1 VDGRDKPGHDGAP
14 QGERNLAA
22 YLVRR
27 FLLMLLTLFGISVLV
42 FVLLRVVPGN
52 IADILFSAAGMIN
65 PEDKLDIERQL
76 GLDQP
81 IYIQY
86 ATWINGLAHGDL
98 GYSYVSEKPALQEI
112 LPRLPISAKLA
123 GMALCFAIL
132 FGIPLGV
139 ISAVRQNTPLDY
151 VLRVVSLSGL
161 SLPSFWLGLLI
172 LMAFVNYFGWIPI
185 YTEPPKTVWQEF
197 LLLSI
202 PAAAVG
208 FRSSAL
214 FMRLTRSSMLE
225 VLRQDYIRTARAKG
239 ASYTT
244 VNFNHAL
251 RNAVLPIVTI
261 VGIEAAFLVGG
272 LIVTET
278 VFNIPGIARFLVEAI
293 RWRDYPIVQ
302 NLVMFIAITV
312 VTINFLVDMAY
323 LALDP
328 RIAYE

>member
-1 VDGRDKPGHDGAP
+1 VAS
-14 QGERNLAA
+14 
-22 YLVRR
+22 YLIRR
-27 FLLMLLTLFGISVLV
+27 FLLMVLTLFGISIVI
-42 FVLLRVVPGN
+42 FTLLRIVPGN
-52 IADILFSAAGMIN
+52 IADILFSSAGMIN
-65 PEDKLDIERQL
+65 PADKAQIEKDL

-81 IYIQY
+81 IIIQY
-86 ATWINGLAHGDL
+86 AQWISGLFRGDL
-98 GYSYVSEKPALQEI
+98 GYSYISEKPTLQE
-112 LPRLPISAKLA
+112 LAPRLPISAKLA
-123 GMALCFAIL
+123 GMALAFAVL

-161 SLPSFWLGLLI
+161 SLPSFWLGLLV
-172 LMAFVNYFGWIPI
+172 LMVCVQYFGWIPI
-185 YTEPPKTVWQEF
+185 YTEPPKTLWDEL

-214 FMRLTRSSMLE
+214 MMRLTRSSMLE

-239 ASYTT
+239 ASYAK
-244 VNFNHAL
+244 VNFVHAL

-278 VFNIPGIARFLVEAI
+278 VFNIPGVARFLVEAI
-293 RWRDYPIVQ
+293 RSRDYPIVQ
-302 NLVMFIAITV
+302 NLVMFIAICV
-312 VTINFLVDMAY
+312 VSINFLIDMAY

-328 RIAYE
+328 RIAYEK

>member
-1 VDGRDKPGHDGAP
+1 MAS
-14 QGERNLAA
+14 
-22 YLVRR
+22 YLIRR
-27 FLLMLLTLFGISVLV
+27 FLLMVLTLFGISIVI
-42 FVLLRVVPGN
+42 FTLLRIVPGN
-52 IADILFSAAGMIN
+52 IADILFSSAGMIN
-65 PEDKLDIERQL
+65 PADKAQIEKDL

-81 IYIQY
+81 IVVQYIQ
-86 ATWINGLAHGDL
+86 WISGLFHGDL
-98 GYSYVSEKPALQEI
+98 GYSYISEKPTAQE
-112 LPRLPISAKLA
+112 LAPRLPISAKLA
-123 GMALCFAIL
+123 GMALAFAVL

-139 ISAVRQNTPLDY
+139 ISAVRQNTLLDY

-161 SLPSFWLGLLI
+161 SLPSFWLGLLV
-172 LMAFVNYFGWIPI
+172 LMLCVNYFGWIPI
-185 YTEPPKTVWQEF
+185 YTKPPETLWEEL

-214 FMRLTRSSMLE
+214 MMRLTRSSMLE

-239 ASYTT
+239 ASYAK
-244 VNFNHAL
+244 VNFVHAL

-278 VFNIPGIARFLVEAI
+278 VFNIPGVARFLVEAI
-293 RWRDYPIVQ
+293 RSRDYPIVQ
-302 NLVMFIAITV
+302 NLVMFIAVCV
-312 VTINFLVDMAY
+312 VSINFLIDMAY

-328 RIAYE
+328 RIAYEK